1 MQAHQQQIEK
11 ARSLYRKALAVD
23 AAHMQSI
30 LGLAVLEARS
40 GRPRVALKLY
50 TKGLQLEPDNIQL
63 LHASSQ
69 LLHQQGQ
76 EGVRIPCTYHLSCTS
91 PSHVGITLSS

>member
-1 MQAHQQQIEK
+1 
-11 ARSLYRKALAVD
+11 
-23 AAHMQSI
+23 MQSI
-30 LGLAVLEARS
+30 LGLAVMEARS

-50 TKGLQLEPDNIQL
+50 MKGLQLEPNNIQL

-76 EGVRIPCTYHLSCTS
+76 EGVRIPCNYHASCTF
-91 PSHVGITLSS
+91 PSHVCVTLSN